1 MRRIITLLLA
11 IALSL
16 TLVSC
21 GSAADEGVVGTSNPL
36 GIRFTYP
43 TGWIVT
49 RDEDTL
55 FQIAYQ
61 ENTSPTLL
69 TSFSVS
75 ALPALAEDVTLT
87 SYVETDYVD
96 SLSATFSQVSEVKKA
111 DIQVGGEN
119 AISCIFTC
127 QGDGRSLRV
136 RQILCEANDTLYAF
150 TYVAATD
157 YYDSHVTEIN
167 DLLKTVKFTKKTGE
181 KEPLK
186 GTEEGAA
193 PGMLL
198 ATNDAVYFALNYPAD
213 WELIQNDGLILV
225 KAKDSG
231 ASVSVTAI
239 STISGIKILSDDVN
253 EFFSRLKLT
262 YKDLTYDKKNKD
274 GTAKGTE
281 CKVAGREAASYLYS
295 YTLSDLTFRCR
306 LTAFYD
312 AEGYFH
318 TVVYTA
324 TEDDF
329 DTYLSSADA
338 ILNNLVLK

>member
-1 MRRIITLLLA
+1 MRKLTALLLT
-11 IALSL
+11 L
-16 TLVSC
+16 TLIFTLFSC
-21 GSAADEGVVGTSNPL
+21 TSEKDEGIVGTSNPL

-43 TGWIVT
+43 SGWIVT

-61 ENTSPTLL
+61 ENTSSVLL
-69 TSFSVS
+69 SSFSVS
-75 ALPALAEDVTLT
+75 ALPPLADGITLNA
-87 SYVETDYVD
+87 YVETDYAE
-96 SLSATFSQVSEVKKA
+96 SLEKTFTQVSDIKKA
-111 DIQVGGEN
+111 DIQVGDQT
-119 AISCIFTC
+119 ALSCVFTC

-136 RQILCEANDTLYAF
+136 RQILCNANDSLYAF
-150 TYVAATD
+150 TYVAAVD

-167 DLLKTVKFTKKTGE
+167 DLLKTVKFTKKTAP
-181 KEPLK
+181 KAPLK
-186 GTEEGAA
+186 GTTDGAA

-198 ATNDAVYFALNYPAD
+198 ATNDAVYFGLNYPAD

-225 KAKDSG
+225 KAKDSP
-231 ASVSVTAI
+231 ASVSVTAV
-239 STISGIKILSDDVN
+239 STVSGIKILSDDVN

-262 YKDLTYDKKNKD
+262 CKDLAYDKQNDD

-295 YTLSDLTFRCR
+295 YTLSDVTFRCR

-324 TEDDF
+324 SEDDF
-329 DTYLSSADA
+329 DIYLPSADV
-338 ILNNLVLK
+338 ILKNFVLK